1 MRRQLIWIAV
11 GVLLL
16 IQFAHASDQTIAV
29 KDLSISILVGISD
42 PVQEFAR
49 NFVKRVENNL
59 RTEGILVTILE
70 TSSVFTH
77 SRFNDVSLR
86 IRVEN
91 IPSRPDNPL
100 LIIEPLEPR
109 FLDISPFPYA
119 QYFYGDYGGGLDSFY
134 LDSHVAE
141 IALINLATGL
151 ALYSAGHCHV
161 VPDYLEAAR
170 QEFEI
175 MDSSTPIQRLE
186 RWLDFINFYEGN
198 CALMESDFQRAATL
212 FRPYAPSEYQFSAS
226 RVTLTNLIWASYMAG
241 NHDEAF
247 TEMETLLS
255 LARQFG
261 AEHETFALT
270 RRAQLY
276 ALAFRYDDA
285 LTDMDAA
292 IELDPTNPELYVLR
306 GQIILYLYEWDRVLA
321 DYNHAIELAP
331 DYADAYYY
339 RGVLF
344 YAQAQRDDALAD
356 FEHYLDLAPDGDHAA
371 DAEQYIIDI
380 QRELEALN

>member
-1 MRRQLIWIAV
+1 
-11 GVLLL
+11 
-16 IQFAHASDQTIAV
+16 
-29 KDLSISILVGISD
+29 
-42 PVQEFAR
+42 
-49 NFVKRVENNL
+49 
-59 RTEGILVTILE
+59 
-70 TSSVFTH
+70 
-77 SRFNDVSLR
+77 
-86 IRVEN
+86 
-91 IPSRPDNPL
+91 
-100 LIIEPLEPR
+100 
-109 FLDISPFPYA
+109 
-119 QYFYGDYGGGLDSFY
+119 
-134 LDSHVAE
+134 
-141 IALINLATGL
+141 
-151 ALYSAGHCHV
+151 
-161 VPDYLEAAR
+161 
-170 QEFEI
+170 
-175 MDSSTPIQRLE
+175 
-186 RWLDFINFYEGN
+186 
-198 CALMESDFQRAATL
+198 
-212 FRPYAPSEYQFSAS
+212 
-226 RVTLTNLIWASYMAG
+226 MAG